1 MEAIMVA
8 NSRGE
13 KASVGLDSIERLNSF
28 FRLPILRP
36 GDEEYDKART
46 IWNAM
51 IDRRPALIVRC
62 GGVSDIRRAVEFARK
77 HSILTAVRGGG
88 HNIAGNA
95 ICDAGMVIDL
105 SGMRSVRIDPFARKA
120 YVEPGATLAEFD
132 REAQA
137 FGLATPLGINSTTGV
152 AGLTLGGGFGWLT
165 RKYGMTVDNLIGT
178 DIVTADNRF
187 IHASETENQDMFW
200 ALRGGGGN
208 FGIVTSF
215 EFQLYPVGPEVLAGL
230 VVYPLSEARTALRK
244 YREMAPKLSD
254 DANVWTVL
262 RKAPPLPFLPPE
274 IHGKE
279 IVVFAVFHAGKPEE
293 GLMELEPVRHF
304 GKMVGEHVGMQPYVT
319 WQTTFDPLLAPGARN
334 YWKSHNFTQLSDETI
349 DIAVKY
355 LSNLPTEQCEIFFG
369 LLGGAAGRKAAN
381 ATAYCH
387 RDANFILNVHGRWNN
402 RSDDD
407 RGVEWARGVFRDM
420 APYATGSVY
429 VNFLTGDETDR
440 TKAAY
445 GPGYERLMA
454 IKKKYDP
461 NNLFSMNQNIRPM

>member
-8 NSRGE
+8 NHRGE
-13 KASVGLDSIERLNSF
+13 KASVGPEAFERLKSF
-28 FRLPILRP
+28 LRLPVLRP
-36 GDEEYDKART
+36 GDEDYDKART

-62 GGVSDIRRAVEFARK
+62 SGVSDIRRAVEFARE

-95 ICDAGMVIDL
+95 MCDSGMVIDL
-105 SGMRSVRIDPFARKA
+105 SAMRSVRIDPFARKA

-165 RKYGMTVDNLIGT
+165 RKYGMTVDNLIGA
-178 DIVTADNRF
+178 DVVTADNRF

-215 EFQLYPVGPEVLAGL
+215 EFKLHQVGPEVLSGL
-230 VVYPLSEARTALRK
+230 VVYPLSEARAALRK

-279 IVVFAVFHAGKPEE
+279 IVAFAVFHAGDPDK
-293 GLMELEPVRHF
+293 GLKELEPVRHF
-304 GKMVGEHVGMQPYVT
+304 GKMVGEHIGVQPYVA
-319 WQTTFDPLLAPGARN
+319 WQTAFDPLLAPGARN
-334 YWKSHNFTQLSDETI
+334 YWKSHNFTQLNDETI
-349 DIAVKY
+349 DIAIKY

-369 LLGGAAGRKAAN
+369 LLGGAAGRQPAD

-387 RDANFILNVHGRWNN
+387 RDADFILNVHGRWNN
-402 RSDDD
+402 QSDDD

-420 APYATGSVY
+420 APYATGGVY
-429 VNFLTGDETDR
+429 VNFLTGEETDR

-445 GPGYERLMA
+445 GDSYERLMA